1 MPNAAA
7 RKRATMASSDTDDN
21 VLISATLLVGTI
33 ANVHKRK
40 RKELIKEV
48 SGHVSGSNSV
58 RDEMLAYHSLL
69 RELKEVSGH
78 VSGSNSVR
86 DEMLAYHSLLRELVH
101 F

>member
-1 MPNAAA
+1 LLRNFAAQQSCA
-7 RKRATMASSDTDDN
+7 LCNHAKCSCKKTRNHGINDTDDN

-40 RKELIKEV
+40 KKELIKEV

-69 RELKEVSGH
+69 
-78 VSGSNSVR
+78 
-86 DEMLAYHSLLRELVH
+86 
-101 F
+101 